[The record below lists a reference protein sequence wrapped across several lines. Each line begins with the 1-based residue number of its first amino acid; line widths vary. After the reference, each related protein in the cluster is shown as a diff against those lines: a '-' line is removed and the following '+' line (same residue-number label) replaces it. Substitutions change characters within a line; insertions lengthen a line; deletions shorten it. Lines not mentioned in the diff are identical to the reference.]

1 MPIRSDDAGLE
12 PGPLPHLFRDAERL
26 GVSVGRA
33 ATATPYS
40 DCGAPLIST
49 GIRRS
54 LTNRISAAQDEGG
67 GAQRSPKML
76 TAQQQ
81 MLVRLSLAREW

>member
-1 MPIRSDDAGLE
+1 MPIRSDDAGPE

-54 LTNRISAAQDEGG
+54 LTVRHFCCAPGCQSSAA
-67 GAQRSPKML
+67 GASPDAHPRCSKC
-76 TAQQQ
+76 
-81 MLVRLSLAREW
+81 